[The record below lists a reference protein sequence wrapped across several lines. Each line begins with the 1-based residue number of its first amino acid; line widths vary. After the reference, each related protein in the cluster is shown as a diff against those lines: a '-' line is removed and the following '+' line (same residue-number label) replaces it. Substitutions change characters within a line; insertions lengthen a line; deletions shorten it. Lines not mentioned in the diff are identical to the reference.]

1 MNKIMQGFQI
11 TVTCAALFLSTGPK
25 CTAQQDTVL
34 NKYGLWVISSIST
47 LQKTILQNTDKTLV
61 DLQKAIPGILL
72 NLRYNTSNNFM
83 HTRLY
88 RDANTTYMRKPAAA
102 ALAKVQLSL
111 KIQGM
116 GLKIFDAYRP
126 YSVTEKMWEPVQ
138 DDRYAADPKKGSGH
152 NRGTSVDLTIIYLSS
167 GNELPMGTG
176 FDNFSDTA
184 HHAFINLPDAILQ
197 NRLLL
202 KKTMEENGFK
212 ALDTEWW
219 HYSLPNARDYELLD
233 LSFTTLKKA
242 GKRASRKDKKR

>member
-11 TVTCAALFLSTGPK
+11 TLTCTVFFLSTAPK

-47 LQKTILQNTDKTLV
+47 LQKTVRHNADKEMV
-61 DLQKAIPGILL
+61 DLKKAIPGILL
-72 NLRYNTSNNFM
+72 DLRYNTSNNFM

-88 RDANTTYMRKPAAA
+88 IDANTTYMRKSAAD
-102 ALAKVQLSL
+102 ALAKVQLVL
-111 KIQGM
+111 KEKGM

-126 YSVTEKMWEPVQ
+126 YSVTEKMWVPVQ

-152 NRGTSVDLTIIYLSS
+152 NRGTAVDLTLIYRSS
-167 GNELPMGTG
+167 GKELTMGTG

-184 HHAFINLPDAILQ
+184 HHAFTNLPDAILQ

-202 KKTMEENGFK
+202 KQTMEENGFK

-219 HYSLPNARDYELLD
+219 HYSLPNAKEYELLD
-233 LSFTTLKKA
+233 LSFEALAKMH
-242 GKRASRKDKKR
+242 KRKIGRK

>member
-11 TVTCAALFLSTGPK
+11 TVTSVTIFLSTAPK
-25 CTAQQDTVL
+25 CTAQQDTAL

-47 LQKTILQNTDKTLV
+47 LQKTVQYNTGKAMV
-61 DLQKAIPGILL
+61 DLKKAIPGIVLD
-72 NLRYNTSNNFM
+72 LRYNTTSNFM

-88 RDANTTYMRKPAAA
+88 SAANTTYMRKTAAD
-102 ALAKVQLSL
+102 ALAKVQLVL
-111 KIQGM
+111 KEKGM
-116 GLKIFDAYRP
+116 GIKIFDAYRP

-152 NRGTSVDLTIIYLSS
+152 NRGTAVDLTLIYLSS
-167 GNELPMGTG
+167 GNELPMGTD

-184 HHAFINLPDAILQ
+184 HHAFSNLPDAILK

-202 KKTMEENGFK
+202 KQTMEENGFK
-212 ALDTEWW
+212 VLDTEWW

-233 LSFTTLKKA
+233 LSFEVLAKMHKRKNRKKIML
-242 GKRASRKDKKR
+242 